1 MRVLITTDAFP
12 PVCGGSGWSTYE
24 LVKGLRN
31 RAHHVEIIKPS
42 VERHNELTESFDG
55 FTPAIFPY
63 WSPPVPYVRN
73 YFKNELLYKR
83 LTRHFR
89 QVIRESKIDI
99 VHAQHRLTG
108 PPSIAAANR
117 EGIPS
122 VCTIRDY
129 WPVCYWSDLIVTPD
143 SEALCPSCTVS
154 TMTRC
159 VRPRA
164 GALWP
169 LAIPMIPYMRSNLAR
184 KRTALSRATAVI
196 AVSSAIA
203 TDLKVRA
210 PELGETEVQT
220 IPNPVDVEGLRSTA
234 ALLPTPLDGS
244 YGLFVGKLEINKGVS
259 KLLKALER
267 AQFDLPFVVIG
278 DGSERDRL
286 ERAAKGTGR
295 DIRFTGWLPRDQVL
309 AWMRH
314 ATLLVFPSYGPE
326 SLSRVLLEACVF
338 GLPVAA
344 MDTGGTG
351 DIILHEQTGLLSST
365 VGQLGVDIG
374 RLRHDRNL
382 RQRLGCAAQEHV
394 DATFSS
400 RVVMCEIESLYE
412 RICEESSQGLIG

>member
-1 MRVLITTDAFP
+1 M
-12 PVCGGSGWSTYE
+12 
-24 LVKGLRN
+24 
-31 RAHHVEIIKPS
+31 
-42 VERHNELTESFDG
+42 
-55 FTPAIFPY
+55 
-63 WSPPVPYVRN
+63 
-73 YFKNELLYKR
+73 
-83 LTRHFR
+83 
-89 QVIRESKIDI
+89 KIDI

-154 TMTRC
+154 TMPRC

-295 DIRFTGWLPRDQVL
+295 DIRFR
-309 AWMRH
+309 R
-314 ATLLVFPSYGPE
+314 VF
-326 SLSRVLLEACVF
+326 
-338 GLPVAA
+338 
-344 MDTGGTG
+344 
-351 DIILHEQTGLLSST
+351 
-365 VGQLGVDIG
+365 
-374 RLRHDRNL
+374 
-382 RQRLGCAAQEHV
+382 LGCRLPQWTPEGRV
-394 DATFSS
+394 TSFFMS
-400 RVVMCEIESLYE
+400 RQDFYHRPLTNSVWILGDYVMTEICGNDLVVLHRNMWM
-412 RICEESSQGLIG
+412 QHFQVAW

>member
-1 MRVLITTDAFP
+1 
-12 PVCGGSGWSTYE
+12 
-24 LVKGLRN
+24 
-31 RAHHVEIIKPS
+31 
-42 VERHNELTESFDG
+42 
-55 FTPAIFPY
+55 
-63 WSPPVPYVRN
+63 
-73 YFKNELLYKR
+73 
-83 LTRHFR
+83 
-89 QVIRESKIDI
+89 
-99 VHAQHRLTG
+99 
-108 PPSIAAANR
+108 
-117 EGIPS
+117 
-122 VCTIRDY
+122 
-129 WPVCYWSDLIVTPD
+129 
-143 SEALCPSCTVS
+143 
-154 TMTRC
+154 MTRC